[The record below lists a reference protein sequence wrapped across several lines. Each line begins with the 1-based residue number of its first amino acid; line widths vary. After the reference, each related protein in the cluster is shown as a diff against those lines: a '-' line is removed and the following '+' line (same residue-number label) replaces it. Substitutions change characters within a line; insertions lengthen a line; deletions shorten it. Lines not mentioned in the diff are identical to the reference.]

1 MQLAA
6 AESHP
11 DANLL
16 TAFAEHSLTVGEREQ
31 VLGHLSGCADCREV
45 VALAGSPLV
54 EPVPEPARK
63 RGLWEMP
70 LFHWGAVA
78 ATTVVVVAAVSI
90 GVREHRSAMTAEMTE
105 TPPQRTQ
112 TSSRQADEV
121 NAALAS
127 PKEQVQPQPEKK
139 IEAKGMSPAAAPV
152 VTRRAKHLQEE
163 VRYERPSTTLD
174 EKKAPAGVVG
184 GVLAAKAPLAPP
196 APSANDYAAAS
207 TTVNANVNGRNV
219 NEVVQMPAATDKA
232 ASNQAANKQPS
243 RIVLSTS
250 ESVEVNAEA
259 PVVVA
264 TGGPVA
270 APAMAKQQNG
280 VGAATMLT
288 APTSSG
294 QATTIKSAT
303 TGTEWHITN
312 FGELQQSSDGGKKWK
327 SQLRHH
333 TVSAMAVVGDHIWTG
348 GDNGTLFVSSDNG
361 RHWKQMA
368 IQSGNI
374 AATGSIVRVRFSD
387 AQNGS
392 VDTSTGETWS
402 TSDGGQSWHK

>member
-16 TAFAEHSLTVGEREQ
+16 TAFAEHSLTAGERDE
-31 VLGHLSGCADCREV
+31 VLGHLADCADCREIV
-45 VALAGSPLV
+45 SLAGSPLV

-78 ATTVVVVAAVSI
+78 ATTIVVVAAVSI
-90 GVREHRSAMTAEMTE
+90 GVREHRSAMTAEMSE
-105 TPPQRTQ
+105 TPPPQARVA
-112 TSSRQADEV
+112 SRQENEV
-121 NAALAS
+121 KAALAS
-127 PKEQVQPQPEKK
+127 PKEQVQVQPEKK
-139 IEAKGMSPAAAPV
+139 IEDKVVSPAAAPV
-152 VTRRAKHLQEE
+152 ATRRAKHLQEE
-163 VRYERPSTTLD
+163 VRYERPTTALD
-174 EKKAPAGVVG
+174 EKKTPVGVVG
-184 GVLAAKAPLAPP
+184 GVPAAKAAAAPP
-196 APSANDYAAAS
+196 APLAADA

-219 NEVVQMPAATDKA
+219 NEMVRAPAATDKVASKEA
-232 ASNQAANKQPS
+232 ASNQAANNKQAS
-243 RIVLSTS
+243 RIVPSVS
-250 ESVEVNAEA
+250 ESVEVNAE
-259 PVVVA
+259 VVA
-264 TGGPVA
+264 TGGPMA
-270 APAMAKQQNG
+270 APAMAKQQSG

-294 QATTIKSAT
+294 QATTVKSAT